1 MDLIVNM
8 EQNLRNKP
16 VALTSEQNL
25 CADFAIKLNS
35 FKTLAYAGTGKT
47 KTLEAISFAMGKLG
61 KKGLYLAFN
70 RAVAQEAKSRF
81 DSSVTCRTFHSLAH
95 AHVPAHL
102 SKKAYNPKN
111 FPKDLAEMYHLK
123 DSDCKYSSG
132 YLAELKHRSFKK
144 FMEVQKRGCSRRFTP
159 TQKMQYI
166 NDAVQKFCKSSDA
179 QLSAKHFHELDW
191 LNPTQN
197 EAIIKE
203 LIPIAIRR
211 WNDLI
216 EANNNLHISHDVYV
230 KYWALSNPIIKGYD
244 YLLLDEWQDS
254 DALMNYIVSNQN
266 IPCFYVGDAYQ
277 SIYQWRGASDSLK
290 KLDLPVVRLTQSFRF
305 GESLANHANLIL
317 SCLGETVPLIGNP
330 EVHTQIVYDHDSS
343 VKADAI
349 LCRTNKGA
357 FAELVYQLQ
366 NFPNRKYA
374 MLAEIREITKWLEAA
389 EQLINGSRTSHPD
402 LSAFDKW
409 DDVLEY
415 TELNKSDNEFSSM
428 VRLINQFSSSF
439 STLYSI
445 LDKVNTNIDEAD
457 CVITTVHKAKGLEW
471 DSVYISSDFDLCL
484 MPNKF
489 NGIDQGIKKSTS
501 NISQEL
507 YLENWDLLPFPNSLK
522 LIPMN
527 KNMVQGLI
535 PSLEALD
542 QRMADQYYRITDMPL
557 DELRLLYV
565 AITRAKKTLYAG
577 NLSELFILFEKLRT
591 NLD

>member
-1 MDLIVNM
+1 MNT
-8 EQNLRNKP
+8 EQNLKNMP

-25 CADFAIKLNS
+25 CADFAVKLNS

-47 KTLEAISFAMGKLG
+47 KTLEAISYRMGKLG

-70 RAVAQEAKSRF
+70 RSVAGEAKSRF
-81 DSSVTCRTFHSLAH
+81 DSSITCRTFHSLAH
-95 AHVPAHL
+95 AHVPAQL

-123 DSDCKYSSG
+123 ESDCKYSSG
-132 YLAELKHRSFKK
+132 YMAELKHRSYKK
-144 FMEVQKRGCSRRFTP
+144 FMEVNKRGGSRRFTA

-166 NDAVQKFCKSSDA
+166 NDAVKNFCKSSDV
-179 QLSAKHFHELDW
+179 QLTSKHFDHLDW

-203 LIPIAIRR
+203 LLPFAVRR
-211 WNDLI
+211 WNDLT
-216 EANNNLHISHDVYV
+216 APDNNLNISHDVYV
-230 KYWALSNPIIKGYD
+230 KYWSLSNPQIKGYD

-266 IPCFYVGDAYQ
+266 IPCFYVGDEYQ
-277 SIYQWRGASDSLK
+277 SIYQWRGATDSLK

-330 EVHTQIVYDHDSS
+330 EVHTDIVYDHDTS
-343 VKADAI
+343 VKAEAI

-366 NFPNRKYA
+366 NFPDRKYA
-374 MLAEIREITKWLEAA
+374 MLAEIREIKKWLEAA
-389 EQLINGSRTSHPD
+389 EQLINGSRTYHPD
-402 LSAFDKW
+402 LSAFDRW

-415 TELNKSDNEFSSM
+415 TELNKSDNEFASM

-439 STLYSI
+439 TTLYSI
-445 LDKVNTNIDEAD
+445 LDKVNSNMDEAD

-471 DSVYISSDFDLCL
+471 DSVCISSDFDLRL

-489 NGIDQGIKKSTS
+489 NGIDQGFKKSS
-501 NISQEL
+501 NISQDL
-507 YLENWDLLPFPNSLK
+507 YLENWDLLPFPTSLK
-522 LIPMN
+522 LIPMKN
-527 KNMVQGLI
+527 NMVQGLI
-535 PSLEALD
+535 PTLDSLD
-542 QRMADQYYRITDMPL
+542 KRMSEQYYRITDMPL

-577 NLSELFILFEKLRT
+577 NLSELFVLLEKLRT